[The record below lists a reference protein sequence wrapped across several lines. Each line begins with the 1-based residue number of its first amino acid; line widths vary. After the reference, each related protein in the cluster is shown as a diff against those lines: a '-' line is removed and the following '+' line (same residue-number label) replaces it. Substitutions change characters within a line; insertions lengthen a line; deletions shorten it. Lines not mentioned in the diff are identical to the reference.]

1 MTQRNELKARNA
13 SLVTLV
19 PGYAGIPAI
28 DVTGVALDSRQV
40 KPGDVFM
47 ALRGTQVDG
56 REYIDMAIAKGA
68 AVVLAD
74 GEVLGSEERNG
85 VQVVTVP
92 GLAARVGEIAARFYG
107 HPSESMYLV
116 GVTGTN
122 GKSTCA
128 YLTSQLLAQHFGRA
142 AVMGT
147 IGNGVWKD
155 GAITLV
161 ETGLTTPDPVRLQAD
176 YAEFVAEGAKAAAM
190 EVSSHSLSQGR
201 VHGLVFDTAVFTN
214 LTRDHLDYHGNMA
227 AYGAAKEKLFGLPK
241 LKRGVIN
248 IDDPFGAQMVE
259 RCKLRGLKL
268 LTYGLQA
275 GDLQVRNLK
284 RLDSGF
290 SVDLITPWGEGELR
304 APLIGDFNIHNALAV
319 VAAAGAAGMPLAD
332 ILAAFPHIQPVPGR
346 MERVSVA
353 AGTNVAAEDI
363 SVLVDYAHTPDALR
377 AALEAARPYCRGK
390 LWCVFGCGGDR
401 DSGKRAPM
409 GRIAAE
415 LADYAIVTSDNP
427 RGEDPQVIVRDILE
441 GIDLEGID
449 GGADGQRCVVKVDRA
464 DAIRYAITQAA
475 AGDTVLIAGKGHEDY
490 QLIAGEKLHFCD
502 REQASQAL
510 ALRATGNLEGSTQ

>member
-1 MTQRNELKARNA
+1 MTQQNTFENRAM
-13 SLVTLV
+13 SLVALV
-19 PGYAGIPAI
+19 PGYAGIPDI
-28 DVTGVALDSRQV
+28 QVTGVALDSRQV
-40 KPGDVFM
+40 KAGDVFM
-47 ALRGTQVDG
+47 ALRGTVVDG
-56 REYIDMAIAKGA
+56 REFIDAAINGGA

-74 GEVLGSEERNG
+74 GDVLGSEERNG

-128 YLTSQLLAQHFGRA
+128 YLASQLLARHFGSA

-147 IGNGVWKD
+147 IGNGVWTD
-155 GAITLV
+155 DVISLQ
-161 ETGLTTPDPVRLQAD
+161 ETGLTTPDPVRLQHD
-176 YAEFVAEGAKAAAM
+176 YAQFYAQGARAAAM

-259 RCKLRGLKL
+259 RCKLRGLKVI
-268 LTYGLQA
+268 TYGLQS

-284 RLDSGF
+284 RLDDGF
-290 SVDLITPWGEGELR
+290 AVDLISPWGEGELR

-319 VAAAGAAGMPLAD
+319 VAAVAAGGMPLAD
-332 ILAAFPHIQPVPGR
+332 ILAEFPKIQPVPGR
-346 MERVSVA
+346 MERVASGGESVEEI
-353 AGTNVAAEDI
+353 N
-363 SVLVDYAHTPDALR
+363 VLVDYAHTPDALR

-401 DSGKRAPM
+401 DNGKRAPM
-409 GRIAAE
+409 GRIAVE
-415 LADYAIVTSDNP
+415 LADHAVVTSDNP
-427 RGEDPQVIVRDILE
+427 RGEDPQSIVDEILK
-441 GIDLEGID
+441 GID
-449 GGADGQRCVVKVDRA
+449 GGADGDRCTVKLDRA
-464 DAIRYAITQAA
+464 EAIRYAIGKAA

-502 REQASQAL
+502 REQAAQAL
-510 ALRATGNLEGSTQ
+510 ASRAVQEVEGSR

>member
-1 MTQRNELKARNA
+1 MTQQIEQPNRKA

-19 PGYAGIPAI
+19 PGYAGIP
-28 DVTGVALDSRQV
+28 DVQVTGVALDSRKV
-40 KPGDVFM
+40 KAGDVFM
-47 ALRGTQVDG
+47 ALRGTVVDG
-56 REYIDMAIAKGA
+56 REFIDSAIDSGA
-68 AVVLAD
+68 AAVLAD
-74 GEVLGSEERNG
+74 GEELGSEEHRG
-85 VQVVTVP
+85 VQIVTVP
-92 GLAARVGEIAARFYG
+92 GLAARVGEIAGRFYG

-128 YLTSQLLAQHFGRA
+128 YLASQLLAKYFGRA

-147 IGNGVWKD
+147 IGNGVWED
-155 GAITLV
+155 GAISLQ

-176 YAEFVAEGAKAAAM
+176 YADFYAQGARAAAM

-259 RCKLRGLKL
+259 RCKLRGLKVI
-268 LTYGLQA
+268 TYGLQS

-284 RLDSGF
+284 RLDDGF
-290 SVDLITPWGEGELR
+290 AVDLITPWGEGELR
-304 APLIGDFNIHNALAV
+304 TPLIGDFNIHNALAV
-319 VAAAGAAGMPLAD
+319 VAAVAAAGMPLD
-332 ILAAFPHIQPVPGR
+332 QILAEFPNIQPVPGR
-346 MERVSVA
+346 MERVADGDNRSD
-353 AGTNVAAEDI
+353 DI
-363 SVLVDYAHTPDALR
+363 NVLVDYAHTPDALR

-409 GRIAAE
+409 GRIATE
-415 LADYAIVTSDNP
+415 LADYAVVTSDNP
-427 RGEDPQVIVRDILE
+427 RSEDPQAIVDDIV
-441 GIDLEGID
+441 EGID
-449 GGADGQRCVVKVDRA
+449 GGAESERCKVKLDRA
-464 DAIRYAITQAA
+464 EAIRYAINTAA
-475 AGDTVLIAGKGHEDY
+475 AGDTILIAGKGHEDY

-502 REQASQAL
+502 REQAARAL
-510 ALRATGNLEGSTQ
+510 ADRAAQAVEGSRG

>member
-1 MTQRNELKARNA
+1 MNQQNRFQNRKI

-19 PGYAGIPAI
+19 PGYAGIPDI
-28 DVTGVALDSRQV
+28 QVTGVALDSRQV
-40 KPGDVFM
+40 KAGDVFM
-47 ALRGTQVDG
+47 ALRGTVVDG
-56 REYIDMAIAKGA
+56 RQFIDAAIDSGA
-68 AVVLAD
+68 AAVLAD
-74 GEVLGSEERNG
+74 GDVLGAEERKG

-92 GLAARVGEIAARFYG
+92 GLSARVGEIAARFYG
-107 HPSESMYLV
+107 HPSEAMYLV

-128 YLTSQLLAQHFGRA
+128 YLASQLLAKHFGSA

-147 IGNGVWKD
+147 IGNGVWKE
-155 GAITLV
+155 GAISLQ
-161 ETGLTTPDPVRLQAD
+161 ETGLTTPDPVRLQHD
-176 YAEFVAEGAKAAAM
+176 YAEFYAQGARAAAM

-259 RCKLRGLKL
+259 RCKLRGLKVI
-268 LTYGLQA
+268 TYGLQS

-284 RLDSGF
+284 RLDDGF
-290 SVDLITPWGEGELR
+290 AVDLITPWGEGELR

-319 VAAAGAAGMPLAD
+319 VAAVGAAGMPLAD
-332 ILAAFPHIQPVPGR
+332 ILAEFPNIQPVPGR
-346 MERVSVA
+346 MERVASEGQA
-353 AGTNVAAEDI
+353 ADGIN
-363 SVLVDYAHTPDALR
+363 VLVDYAHTPDALR

-401 DSGKRAPM
+401 DNGKRAPM
-409 GRIAAE
+409 GRIATE
-415 LADYAIVTSDNP
+415 LADHVVVTSDNP
-427 RGEDPQVIVRDILE
+427 RGEDPQAIVDEILTGVE
-441 GIDLEGID
+441 GDHST
-449 GGADGQRCVVKVDRA
+449 VKIDRA
-464 DAIRYAITQAA
+464 EAIRFAIGEAA

-490 QLIAGEKLHFCD
+490 QLIAGQKLHFCD
-502 REQASQAL
+502 REQAAEAL
-510 ALRATGNLEGSTQ
+510 ARRAEQEVEGSR

>member
-1 MTQRNELKARNA
+1 MTQRNSTQNRTA
-13 SLVTLV
+13 TLSALL
-19 PGYAGIPAI
+19 PGYAGIPNI
-28 DVTGVALDSRQV
+28 EVTGVALDSRQV
-40 KPGDVFM
+40 KAGDVFM

-56 REYIDMAIAKGA
+56 REYIDAAIARGA
-68 AVVLAD
+68 AAVLAD
-74 GEVLGSEERNG
+74 GETLGAEERG
-85 VQVVTVP
+85 GIQVMTVP
-92 GLAARVGEIAARFYG
+92 GLAARVGEIAARFYQ
-107 HPSESMYLV
+107 HPTESMYLV

-128 YLTSQLLAQHFGRA
+128 FLTSQLLARHFGSA

-155 GAITLV
+155 GAIHLE

-176 YAEFVAEGAKAAAM
+176 YAAFYAQGARAAAM

-248 IDDPFGAQMVE
+248 VDDPFGAQMVE
-259 RCKLRGLKL
+259 RCKLRGLKVI
-268 LTYGLQA
+268 TYGLQA
-275 GDLQVRNLK
+275 GDVQVRNLK

-290 SVDLITPWGEGELR
+290 SVHLITPWGEGELH

-319 VAAAGAAGMPLAD
+319 VAAAAAAGMPLAD

-346 MERVSVA
+346 MERVSSGNADEV
-353 AGTNVAAEDI
+353 

-401 DSGKRAPM
+401 DTGKRAPM

-415 LADYAIVTSDNP
+415 LADHVVVTSDNP
-427 RGEDPQVIVRDILE
+427 RSENPQSIID
-441 GIDLEGID
+441 GILEGID
-449 GGADGQRCVVKVDRA
+449 GGVDGVRCVVNVDRA
-464 DAIRYAITQAA
+464 EAIRYAISQAT

-502 REQASQAL
+502 REQAAAAL
-510 ALRATGNLEGSTQ
+510 AQRAAGEVEASRP

>member
-1 MTQRNELKARNA
+1 MTLRKDTNQHRDTGSQVAPRTMALAE
-13 SLVTLV
+13 LV
-19 PGYAGIPAI
+19 PGYAGIPQTP
-28 DVTGVALDSRQV
+28 VSGVALDSRQV
-40 KPGDVFM
+40 KSGDVFM

-56 REYIDMAIAKGA
+56 REYIDAAISAGA

-74 GEVLGSEERNG
+74 GETLSTAARDG
-85 VQVVTVP
+85 VEVITVP

-107 HPSESMYLV
+107 HPTESMYLV

-128 YLTSQLLAQHFGRA
+128 YLASQLLAQHFGSA

-147 IGNGVWKD
+147 IGNGVWQD
-155 GAITLV
+155 GEIGLV
-161 ETGLTTPDPVRLQAD
+161 DTGLTTPDPVRLQAD
-176 YAEFVAEGAKAAAM
+176 YAEFSARGARAAAM

-268 LTYGLQA
+268 ITYGLQN

-284 RLDSGF
+284 RLDTGF
-290 SVDLITPWGEGELR
+290 TAHLLTPWGEGELR

-319 VAAAGAAGMPLAD
+319 VAAVAAAGMPLED
-332 ILAAFPHIQPVPGR
+332 ILAAFPNIQPVPGR
-346 MERVSVA
+346 MERVSATEAVA
-353 AGTNVAAEDI
+353 DDV

-415 LADYAIVTSDNP
+415 LSDCAVVTSDNP
-427 RGEDPQVIVRDILE
+427 RTENPQQIVDDIV
-441 GIDLEGID
+441 DGID
-449 GGADGQRCVVKVDRA
+449 GGKCEVKIDRA
-464 DAIRYAITQAA
+464 EAIRFAIENAA

-490 QLIAGEKLHFCD
+490 QIIGEQKSHFCD
-502 REQASQAL
+502 REQAAAALQRRARQADV
-510 ALRATGNLEGSTQ
+510 EGASK

>member
-1 MTQRNELKARNA
+1 MTQHNEQQIRKA
-13 SLVTLV
+13 SLATLV
-19 PGYAGIPAI
+19 PGYAGIP
-28 DVTGVALDSRQV
+28 DTQVSGVALDSRQV
-40 KPGDVFM
+40 KSGDVFM
-47 ALRGTQVDG
+47 ALRGTVVDG
-56 REYIDMAIAKGA
+56 REFIDAAINSGA
-68 AVVLAD
+68 AAVLAD
-74 GEVLGSEERNG
+74 GDALGCEERSG

-128 YLTSQLLAQHFGRA
+128 YLTAQLLAKYFGSA

-155 GAITLV
+155 GDIALQ

-176 YAEFVAEGAKAAAM
+176 YADFYADGARAAAM

-259 RCKLRGLKL
+259 RCKLRGLKVI
-268 LTYGLQA
+268 TYGMQT

-284 RLDSGF
+284 RLDDGF
-290 SVDLITPWGEGELR
+290 SVQLLTPWGEGELR
-304 APLIGDFNIHNALAV
+304 APLIGDFNIHNMLAV
-319 VAAAGAAGMPLAD
+319 VAAVAAAGMPLED
-332 ILAAFPHIQPVPGR
+332 ILAEFPAIQPVPGR
-346 MERVSVA
+346 MERVASE
-353 AGTNVAAEDI
+353 AGEVN
-363 SVLVDYAHTPDALR
+363 VLVDYAHTPDALR

-390 LWCVFGCGGDR
+390 LLCVFGCGGDR
-401 DSGKRAPM
+401 DNGKRAPM
-409 GRIAAE
+409 GRIASE
-415 LADYAIVTSDNP
+415 LADYTVVTSDNP
-427 RGEDPQVIVRDILE
+427 RGEDPQAIVEEIIK
-441 GIDLEGID
+441 GIA
-449 GGADGQRCVVKVDRA
+449 GGANDEHCTVKLDRA
-464 DAIRYAITQAA
+464 EAIQYAIDHAA
-475 AGDTVLIAGKGHEDY
+475 AGDTVVIAGKGHEDY

-502 REQASQAL
+502 REQAAAAL
-510 ALRATGNLEGSTQ
+510 AKRAARELKGGR

>member
-1 MTQRNELKARNA
+1 MTQRNPTQDRTATLSA
-13 SLVTLV
+13 LV
-19 PGYAGIPAI
+19 PGYAGIPDI
-28 DVTGVALDSRQV
+28 EVTGVALDSRQV
-40 KPGDVFM
+40 KAGDVFM
-47 ALRGTQVDG
+47 ALRGTLVDG
-56 REYIDMAIAKGA
+56 REYIDTAIARGA
-68 AVVLAD
+68 AAVLAD
-74 GEVLGSEERNG
+74 GETLGSEERSG
-85 VQVVTVP
+85 IQVITVP
-92 GLAARVGEIAARFYG
+92 GLAARVGEIAARFYR
-107 HPSESMYLV
+107 HPTESMYLV

-128 YLTSQLLAQHFGRA
+128 FLASQLLARHFGSA

-155 GAITLV
+155 GAINLE

-176 YAEFVAEGAKAAAM
+176 YAAFYAQGARAAAM

-214 LTRDHLDYHGNMA
+214 LTRDHLDYHGNMV

-259 RCKLRGLKL
+259 RCKLRGLKVI
-268 LTYGLQA
+268 TYGLQA
-275 GDLQVRNLK
+275 GDVQVRNLK

-290 SVDLITPWGEGELR
+290 SVHLITPWGEGELR

-319 VAAAGAAGMPLAD
+319 VAAVAAAGMPLAD
-332 ILAAFPHIQPVPGR
+332 ILAAFPDILPVPGR
-346 MERVSVA
+346 MERVSSDTNA
-353 AGTNVAAEDI
+353 ADDV

-401 DSGKRAPM
+401 DTGKRAPM

-415 LADYAIVTSDNP
+415 LADFIVVTSDNP
-427 RGEDPQVIVRDILE
+427 RSEDPQSIIDGILE
-441 GIDLEGID
+441 GIAGS
-449 GGADGQRCVVKVDRA
+449 ADGERCAVKLDRA
-464 DAIRYAITQAA
+464 EAIFHAISHAA

-502 REQASQAL
+502 REQAAVAL
-510 ALRATGNLEGSTQ
+510 AQRAAGEMEVSRQ

>member
-1 MTQRNELKARNA
+1 MTQRNQNQSGATSARSV
-13 SLVTLV
+13 SLATLV
-19 PGYAGIPAI
+19 PGYAGIPDIA
-28 DVTGVALDSRQV
+28 VTGVALDSRQV
-40 KPGDVFM
+40 QPGDAFM
-47 ALRGTQVDG
+47 ALRGTVVDG
-56 REYIDMAIAKGA
+56 RQFIDSAIASGA

-74 GEVLGSEERNG
+74 GEKLGSEERSG
-85 VQVVTVP
+85 IQIVTVP
-92 GLAARVGEIAARFYG
+92 GLAARVGEIAARFYDN
-107 HPSESMYLV
+107 PSAAMYLV

-128 YLTSQLLAQHFGRA
+128 YLTAQLLAAHFGSA

-147 IGNGVWKD
+147 IGNGVWKGGD
-155 GAITLV
+155 IQLV
-161 ETGLTTPDPVRLQAD
+161 DTGLTTADPVRLQRD
-176 YAEFVAEGAKAAAM
+176 YAEFYAQGARAGAM
-190 EVSSHSLSQGR
+190 EVSSHSLAQGR
-201 VHGLVFDTAVFTN
+201 VHGLEFDTAVFTN

-259 RCKLRGLKL
+259 RCKLRGLKTI
-268 LTYGLQA
+268 TYGLQS
-275 GDLQVRNLK
+275 GDLQIRELK

-290 SVDLITPWGEGELR
+290 SVHLITPWGEGELK

-319 VAAAGAAGMPLAD
+319 VAAAGAAGMPLD
-332 ILAAFPHIQPVPGR
+332 EILAAFENIRPVPGR
-346 MERVSVA
+346 MERVASDA
-353 AGTNVAAEDI
+353 ADEI

-415 LADYAIVTSDNP
+415 LSDCAVVTSDNP
-427 RGEDPQVIVRDILE
+427 RGEDPQKIIDDILQ
-441 GIDLEGID
+441 GID
-449 GGADGQRCVVKVDRA
+449 GQQCVVKIDRA
-464 DAIRYAITQAA
+464 EAIAYTIAQAEP
-475 AGDTVLIAGKGHEDY
+475 GDTVLIAGKGHEDY
-490 QLIAGEKLHFCD
+490 QLIGGEKLHFCD
-502 REQASQAL
+502 REQAAAAL
-510 ALRATGNLEGSTQ
+510 DKRATAGSEQ

>member
-1 MTQRNELKARNA
+1 MQDRTATLSA
-13 SLVTLV
+13 LV
-19 PGYAGIPAI
+19 PGYAGIPDI
-28 DVTGVALDSRQV
+28 QVTGVALDSRQV
-40 KPGDVFM
+40 KTGDVFM

-56 REYIDMAIAKGA
+56 RQYIDAAIARGA
-68 AVVLAD
+68 AAVLAD
-74 GEVLGSEERNG
+74 GETLGSEERNG
-85 VQVVTVP
+85 VQVITVP

-107 HPSESMYLV
+107 HPTESMYLV

-128 YLTSQLLAQHFGRA
+128 FLTSQLLARHFGSA

-155 GAITLV
+155 GTISLE

-176 YAEFVAEGAKAAAM
+176 YAAFYAQGARAAAM

-241 LKRGVIN
+241 LKRGIIN

-259 RCKLRGLKL
+259 RCKLRGVKVI
-268 LTYGLQA
+268 TYGLQA
-275 GDLQVRNLK
+275 GDVQVRNLK

-290 SVDLITPWGEGELR
+290 SVHLITPWGEGELH

-319 VAAAGAAGMPLAD
+319 VAAAAAAGMPLAD
-332 ILAAFPHIQPVPGR
+332 ILAAFPHILPVPGR
-346 MERVSVA
+346 MERVSIRED
-353 AGTNVAAEDI
+353 GAEDV

-401 DSGKRAPM
+401 DTGKRAPM
-409 GRIAAE
+409 GRIASE
-415 LADYAIVTSDNP
+415 LADFTVVTSDNP
-427 RGEDPQVIVRDILE
+427 RSEDPQSIID
-441 GIDLEGID
+441 GILEGID
-449 GGADGQRCVVKVDRA
+449 GGASGEGCTVKVDRA
-464 DAIRYAITQAA
+464 EAIRHAITHAA

-490 QLIAGEKLHFCD
+490 QLIAGQKLHFCD
-502 REQASQAL
+502 REQAAAAL
-510 ALRATGNLEGSTQ
+510 ARRATGEVEASRQ

>member
-1 MTQRNELKARNA
+1 MVTQPNELQNRTA
-13 SLVTLV
+13 SLVNLV
-19 PGYAGIPAI
+19 PGYAGIPDVA
-28 DVTGVALDSRQV
+28 VTGVALDSRQV

-47 ALRGTQVDG
+47 ALRGTVVDG
-56 REYIDMAIAKGA
+56 REYIDAAIDNGA
-68 AVVLAD
+68 AAVLAD
-74 GEVLGSEERNG
+74 GDALGTRAHNG
-85 VQVVTVP
+85 VQIVTVP

-128 YLTSQLLAQHFGRA
+128 YLTSQLLAKHFGCA

-155 GAITLV
+155 GEITLQ

-176 YAEFVAEGAKAAAM
+176 YAAFLDDGARAAAM
-190 EVSSHSLSQGR
+190 EVSSHSLAQGR

-259 RCKLRGLKL
+259 RCKLRGLKVI
-268 LTYGLQA
+268 TYGLQS
-275 GDLQVRNLK
+275 GDLQVRDLK
-284 RLDSGF
+284 RLDDGF
-290 SVDLITPWGEGELR
+290 SVRLITPWGEGELH
-304 APLIGDFNIHNALAV
+304 APLIGDFNIHNTLAV
-319 VAAAGAAGMPLAD
+319 VAAAASAGMPLD
-332 ILAAFPHIQPVPGR
+332 SILAEFPNIQPVPGR
-346 MERVSVA
+346 MERVSSGEV
-353 AGTNVAAEDI
+353 NEI

-377 AALEAARPYCRGK
+377 AALEAARPYCRNK

-401 DSGKRAPM
+401 DNGKRAPM

-415 LADYAIVTSDNP
+415 LADYAVVTSDNP
-427 RGEDPQVIVRDILE
+427 RGEDPQAIIDEILA
-441 GIDLEGID
+441 GID
-449 GGADGQRCVVKVDRA
+449 GGTDSDRCMVKVDRA
-464 DAIRYAITQAA
+464 EAIRHAIHAA
-475 AGDTVLIAGKGHEDY
+475 APGDTILIAGKGHEDY

-502 REQASQAL
+502 REQASKAMADRKGQ
-510 ALRATGNLEGSTQ
+510 TLEGSRG